1 MVMKKRQLCGL
12 LVLLCIFLTAC
23 SAAAETEPVSISFMH
38 GWGGN
43 GADHV
48 GMRELFAEFEAENP
62 DIHIV
67 YDTSP
72 DLGIVMEKAAD
83 MLAVDKTPNIISTN
97 GNVQYVSNATKKG
110 VALDLT
116 PYLQEDA
123 TFASDV
129 SPQILQAL
137 QEPDGAVYTLPDAVE
152 YIGYWYNASLFQQAG
167 ITDTGTPEGTV
178 VLPQT
183 WEEFWAACDALAEI
197 SPQTGAVPLQLQ
209 VSQMGFFL
217 GARLAA
223 ASGDALSFMQKQTPV
238 CRRED
243 AELAVSEL
251 MRALAYDTQRGTAPD
266 VRRNFFDGK
275 SAIYID
281 GVWANTELAETTTKQ
296 EIRYAA
302 FPGFSG
308 ETIAYA
314 NPATGYVI
322 SNDGSERQID
332 ACVRFLKYMLSKDV
346 QEQIVTKTHQAP
358 SNPNIS
364 DTWIH
369 EQVPVLA
376 DAVQVCKQ
384 ADLQILTLY
393 SVLPAKTS
401 AQLEQQLEELL
412 RGKDVQR
419 SVVSIIADL
428 EQERE

>member
-1 MVMKKRQLCGL
+1 
-12 LVLLCIFLTAC
+12 
-23 SAAAETEPVSISFMH
+23 
-38 GWGGN
+38 
-43 GADHV
+43 
-48 GMRELFAEFEAENP
+48 
-62 DIHIV
+62 
-67 YDTSP
+67 
-72 DLGIVMEKAAD
+72 
-83 MLAVDKTPNIISTN
+83 
-97 GNVQYVSNATKKG
+97 
-110 VALDLT
+110 
-116 PYLQEDA
+116 
-123 TFASDV
+123 
-129 SPQILQAL
+129 
-137 QEPDGAVYTLPDAVE
+137 
-152 YIGYWYNASLFQQAG
+152 
-167 ITDTGTPEGTV
+167 
-178 VLPQT
+178 
-183 WEEFWAACDALAEI
+183 
-197 SPQTGAVPLQLQ
+197 
-209 VSQMGFFL
+209 
-217 GARLAA
+217 
-223 ASGDALSFMQKQTPV
+223 
-238 CRRED
+238 
-243 AELAVSEL
+243 
-251 MRALAYDTQRGTAPD
+251 MRALTYDTQRGTAPD

-322 SNDGSERQID
+322 SNDGSERQIY

-364 DTWIH
+364 DAWIY

-412 RGKDVQR
+412 RGTRITVKISQLNQNITSIAAQNAAGLLKLHNPAADSFFARGQKSTTFRQNVLWRFSFFAARLNLPVRPAKDR
-419 SVVSIIADL
+419 PDK
-428 EQERE
+428 

>member
-1 MVMKKRQLCGL
+1 MMKKRLLLCAL
-12 LVLLCIFLTAC
+12 LLCILLTAC
-23 SAAAETEPVSISFMH
+23 STAAETEPVSISFMH
-38 GWGGN
+38 GWGGS

-48 GMRELFAEFEAENP
+48 GMRELFAAFEAENP

-72 DLGIVMEKAAD
+72 DLEIVMEKAAD
-83 MLAVDKTPNIISTN
+83 LLAVDKAPSIISTN
-97 GNVQYVSNATKKG
+97 GNVQYVSNAKKKG

-116 PYLQEDA
+116 PYLKEDA

-152 YIGYWYNASLFQQAG
+152 YIGYWYNASLFRQAG

-178 VLPQT
+178 VPPRT
-183 WEEFWAACDALAEI
+183 WEEFWAACDALAQI
-197 SPQTGAVPLQLQ
+197 APQTGAVPLQMQ

-217 GARLAA
+217 GARLAG
-223 ASGDALSFMQKQTPV
+223 ASEQALAFMQKEASV

-251 MRALAYDTQRGTAPD
+251 LRALSYDTQRGSTPD
-266 VRRNFFDGK
+266 IRQNFFDGK
-275 SAIYID
+275 SAICID
-281 GVWANTELAETTTKQ
+281 GVWANTEFDQTTTKQ

-322 SNDGSERQID
+322 SNDGSKRQID

-376 DAVQVCKQ
+376 DAVQSCKQ
-384 ADLQILTLY
+384 ADRQILTLY
-393 SVLPAKTS
+393 SVLPAKSS
-401 AQLEQQLEELL
+401 AQLDQLLEELL

-419 SVVSIIADL
+419 SIVSIITDL
-428 EQERE
+428 QQ

>member
-1 MVMKKRQLCGL
+1 MMKKRLLLCAL
-12 LVLLCIFLTAC
+12 LLCILLTAC
-23 SAAAETEPVSISFMH
+23 STAAETEPVSISFMH
-38 GWGGN
+38 GWGGS

-48 GMRELFAEFEAENP
+48 GMRELFAAFEAENP

-72 DLGIVMEKAAD
+72 DLEIVMEKAAD
-83 MLAVDKTPNIISTN
+83 LLAVDKAPSIISTN
-97 GNVQYVSNATKKG
+97 GNVQYVSNAKKKG

-116 PYLQEDA
+116 PYLKEDA

-152 YIGYWYNASLFQQAG
+152 YIGYWYNALLFRQAG

-178 VLPQT
+178 VPPRT
-183 WEEFWAACDALAEI
+183 WEEFWAACDALAQI
-197 SPQTGAVPLQLQ
+197 APQTGAVPLQMQ

-217 GARLAA
+217 GARLAG
-223 ASGDALSFMQKQTPV
+223 ASEQALAFMQKEASV

-251 MRALAYDTQRGTAPD
+251 LRALSYDTQRGSTPD
-266 VRRNFFDGK
+266 IRQNFFDGK
-275 SAIYID
+275 SAICID
-281 GVWANTELAETTTKQ
+281 GVWANTEFDQTTTKQ

-364 DTWIH
+364 DAWIH

>member
-1 MVMKKRQLCGL
+1 MMKKRLLLCAL
-12 LVLLCIFLTAC
+12 LLCILLTAC
-23 SAAAETEPVSISFMH
+23 STAAETEPVSISFMH
-38 GWGGN
+38 GWGGS

-48 GMRELFAEFEAENP
+48 GMRELFAAFEAENP

-72 DLGIVMEKAAD
+72 DLEIVMEKAAD
-83 MLAVDKTPNIISTN
+83 LLAVDKAPSIISTN
-97 GNVQYVSNATKKG
+97 GNVQYVSNAKKKG

-116 PYLQEDA
+116 PYLKEDA

-152 YIGYWYNASLFQQAG
+152 YIGYWYNASLFRQAG

-178 VLPQT
+178 VPPRT
-183 WEEFWAACDALAEI
+183 WEEFWAACDALAQI
-197 SPQTGAVPLQLQ
+197 APQTGAVPLQMQ

-217 GARLAA
+217 GARLAG
-223 ASGDALSFMQKQTPV
+223 ASEQALAFMQKEASV

-251 MRALAYDTQRGTAPD
+251 LRALSYDTQRGSTPD
-266 VRRNFFDGK
+266 IRQNFFDGK
-275 SAIYID
+275 SAICID
-281 GVWANTELAETTTKQ
+281 GVWANTEFDQTTTKQ

-322 SNDGSERQID
+322 SNNGSERQID

-376 DAVQVCKQ
+376 DAVQSCKQ

-412 RGKDVQR
+412 RGKDVQQ

>member
-1 MVMKKRQLCGL
+1 
-12 LVLLCIFLTAC
+12 
-23 SAAAETEPVSISFMH
+23 
-38 GWGGN
+38 
-43 GADHV
+43 
-48 GMRELFAEFEAENP
+48 
-62 DIHIV
+62 
-67 YDTSP
+67 
-72 DLGIVMEKAAD
+72 
-83 MLAVDKTPNIISTN
+83 
-97 GNVQYVSNATKKG
+97 
-110 VALDLT
+110 
-116 PYLQEDA
+116 
-123 TFASDV
+123 
-129 SPQILQAL
+129 
-137 QEPDGAVYTLPDAVE
+137 
-152 YIGYWYNASLFQQAG
+152 
-167 ITDTGTPEGTV
+167 
-178 VLPQT
+178 
-183 WEEFWAACDALAEI
+183 
-197 SPQTGAVPLQLQ
+197 
-209 VSQMGFFL
+209 
-217 GARLAA
+217 
-223 ASGDALSFMQKQTPV
+223 MQKQTPV

-364 DTWIH
+364 DAWIH

-401 AQLEQQLEELL
+401 AQLEQQLEELNQNITSIAAQNAAGL
-412 RGKDVQR
+412 LKLHNPAADSFFARGQKSTTFRQNVLWRFSFFAARLNLPVRPAKDR
-419 SVVSIIADL
+419 PDK
-428 EQERE
+428 

>member
-1 MVMKKRQLCGL
+1 MMKKRLLLCAL
-12 LVLLCIFLTAC
+12 LLCILLTAC
-23 SAAAETEPVSISFMH
+23 STAAETEPVSISFMH
-38 GWGGN
+38 GWGGS

-48 GMRELFAEFEAENP
+48 GMRELFAAFEEENP

-72 DLGIVMEKAAD
+72 DLEIVMEKAAD
-83 MLAVDKTPNIISTN
+83 LLAVDKAPSIISTN
-97 GNVQYVSNATKKG
+97 GNVQYVSNAKKKG

-116 PYLQEDA
+116 PYLKEDA

-152 YIGYWYNASLFQQAG
+152 YIGYWYNASLFRQAG

-178 VLPQT
+178 VPPRT
-183 WEEFWAACDALAEI
+183 WEEFWAACDALAQI
-197 SPQTGAVPLQLQ
+197 APQTGAVPLQMQ

-217 GARLAA
+217 GARLAG
-223 ASGDALSFMQKQTPV
+223 ASEQALAFMQKEASV

-251 MRALAYDTQRGTAPD
+251 LRALSYDTQRGSTPD
-266 VRRNFFDGK
+266 IRQNFFDGK
-275 SAIYID
+275 SAICID
-281 GVWANTELAETTTKQ
+281 GVWANTEFDQTTTKQ

-302 FPGFSG
+302 FPGPSG
-308 ETIAYA
+308 EMTAYA

-322 SNDGSERQID
+322 SSDGSARQID
-332 ACVRFLKYMLSKDV
+332 ACVRFLKYMLSEKV

-358 SNPNIS
+358 SNPKIS
-364 DTWIH
+364 DAWIH

-384 ADLQILTLY
+384 ADRQILTLY
-393 SVLPAKTS
+393 SVLPAKSS
-401 AQLEQQLEELL
+401 AQLDQLLEELL

-419 SVVSIIADL
+419 SVISIIADL

>member
-1 MVMKKRQLCGL
+1 MMKKRLLLCAL
-12 LVLLCIFLTAC
+12 LLCILLTAC
-23 SAAAETEPVSISFMH
+23 STAAETEPVSISFMH
-38 GWGGN
+38 GWGGS

-48 GMRELFAEFEAENP
+48 GMRELFAAFEEENP

-72 DLGIVMEKAAD
+72 DLEIVMEKAAD
-83 MLAVDKTPNIISTN
+83 LLAVDKAPSIISTN
-97 GNVQYVSNATKKG
+97 GNVQYVSNAKKKG

-116 PYLQEDA
+116 PYLKEDA

-152 YIGYWYNASLFQQAG
+152 YIGYWYNASLFRQAG

-178 VLPQT
+178 VPPRT
-183 WEEFWAACDALAEI
+183 WEEFWAACDALAQI
-197 SPQTGAVPLQLQ
+197 APQTGAVPLQMQ

-217 GARLAA
+217 GARLAG
-223 ASGDALSFMQKQTPV
+223 ASEQALAFMQKEASV

-251 MRALAYDTQRGTAPD
+251 LRALSYDTQRGSTPD
-266 VRRNFFDGK
+266 IRQNFFDGK
-275 SAIYID
+275 SAICID
-281 GVWANTELAETTTKQ
+281 GVWANTEFDQTTTKQ

-364 DTWIH
+364 DAWIH

-412 RGKDVQR
+412 RGKDVQQ

-428 EQERE
+428 EQ

>member
-1 MVMKKRQLCGL
+1 MPFTRKSIFHRYIRTCSCLRQRIAGRPELLPGL
-12 LVLLCIFLTAC
+12 
-23 SAAAETEPVSISFMH
+23 
-38 GWGGN
+38 
-43 GADHV
+43 
-48 GMRELFAEFEAENP
+48 R
-62 DIHIV
+62 
-67 YDTSP
+67 
-72 DLGIVMEKAAD
+72 K
-83 MLAVDKTPNIISTN
+83 
-97 GNVQYVSNATKKG
+97 
-110 VALDLT
+110 
-116 PYLQEDA
+116 
-123 TFASDV
+123 
-129 SPQILQAL
+129 
-137 QEPDGAVYTLPDAVE
+137 
-152 YIGYWYNASLFQQAG
+152 
-167 ITDTGTPEGTV
+167 
-178 VLPQT
+178 
-183 WEEFWAACDALAEI
+183 
-197 SPQTGAVPLQLQ
+197 
-209 VSQMGFFL
+209 
-217 GARLAA
+217 
-223 ASGDALSFMQKQTPV
+223 
-238 CRRED
+238 
-243 AELAVSEL
+243 
-251 MRALAYDTQRGTAPD
+251 
-266 VRRNFFDGK
+266 
-275 SAIYID
+275 
-281 GVWANTELAETTTKQ
+281 
-296 EIRYAA
+296 

-419 SVVSIIADL
+419 SVISIIADL

>member
-1 MVMKKRQLCGL
+1 MKKRQLCGL
-12 LVLLCIFLTAC
+12 LVLLCVFLTAC

-38 GWGGN
+38 GWGGS

-223 ASGDALSFMQKQTPV
+223 ASEDALSFMQS
-238 CRRED
+238 RR
-243 AELAVSEL
+243 LC
-251 MRALAYDTQRGTAPD
+251 
-266 VRRNFFDGK
+266 
-275 SAIYID
+275 
-281 GVWANTELAETTTKQ
+281 
-296 EIRYAA
+296 AA
-302 FPGFSG
+302 GRMQSLRCPSL
-308 ETIAYA
+308 
-314 NPATGYVI
+314 
-322 SNDGSERQID
+322 
-332 ACVRFLKYMLSKDV
+332 CVRWPMTRSAAQRRTSAGISLTARARSILTASGRIQSLRKRRQSRRSAMPRFPVFREKRSHTPILRPAMLSATTAQKGRS
-346 QEQIVTKTHQAP
+346 T
-358 SNPNIS
+358 
-364 DTWIH
+364 
-369 EQVPVLA
+369 
-376 DAVQVCKQ
+376 
-384 ADLQILTLY
+384 
-393 SVLPAKTS
+393 PAFDS
-401 AQLEQQLEELL
+401 
-412 RGKDVQR
+412 
-419 SVVSIIADL
+419 
-428 EQERE
+428 

>member
-1 MVMKKRQLCGL
+1 MMKKRLLLCAL
-12 LVLLCIFLTAC
+12 LLCILLTAC
-23 SAAAETEPVSISFMH
+23 STAAETEPVSISFMH
-38 GWGGN
+38 GWGGS

-48 GMRELFAEFEAENP
+48 GMRELFAAFEAENP

-72 DLGIVMEKAAD
+72 DLEIVMEKAAD
-83 MLAVDKTPNIISTN
+83 LLAVDKAPSIISTN
-97 GNVQYVSNATKKG
+97 GNVQYVSNAKKKG

-116 PYLQEDA
+116 PYLKEDA

-152 YIGYWYNASLFQQAG
+152 YIGYWYNASLFRQAG

-178 VLPQT
+178 VPPRT
-183 WEEFWAACDALAEI
+183 WEEFWAACDALAQI
-197 SPQTGAVPLQLQ
+197 APQTGAVPLQMQ

-217 GARLAA
+217 GARLAG
-223 ASGDALSFMQKQTPV
+223 ASEQALAFMQKEASV

-251 MRALAYDTQRGTAPD
+251 LRALSYDTQRGSTPD
-266 VRRNFFDGK
+266 IRQNFFDGK
-275 SAIYID
+275 SAICID
-281 GVWANTELAETTTKQ
+281 GVWANTEFDQTTTKQ

-302 FPGFSG
+302 FPGPSG
-308 ETIAYA
+308 EMTAYA

-358 SNPNIS
+358 SNPKIS
-364 DTWIH
+364 DAWIH

-384 ADLQILTLY
+384 ADRQILTLY
-393 SVLPAKTS
+393 SVLPAKSS
-401 AQLEQQLEELL
+401 AQLDQLLEELL

-419 SVVSIIADL
+419 SIVSIITDL
-428 EQERE
+428 QQ

>member
-1 MVMKKRQLCGL
+1 
-12 LVLLCIFLTAC
+12 
-23 SAAAETEPVSISFMH
+23 
-38 GWGGN
+38 
-43 GADHV
+43 
-48 GMRELFAEFEAENP
+48 
-62 DIHIV
+62 
-67 YDTSP
+67 
-72 DLGIVMEKAAD
+72 
-83 MLAVDKTPNIISTN
+83 
-97 GNVQYVSNATKKG
+97 
-110 VALDLT
+110 
-116 PYLQEDA
+116 
-123 TFASDV
+123 
-129 SPQILQAL
+129 
-137 QEPDGAVYTLPDAVE
+137 
-152 YIGYWYNASLFQQAG
+152 
-167 ITDTGTPEGTV
+167 
-178 VLPQT
+178 
-183 WEEFWAACDALAEI
+183 
-197 SPQTGAVPLQLQ
+197 
-209 VSQMGFFL
+209 MGFFL

-308 ETIAYA
+308 EMIAYA

-393 SVLPAKTS
+393 SVLPAKSS

>member
-1 MVMKKRQLCGL
+1 MMKKRLLLCAL
-12 LVLLCIFLTAC
+12 LLCILLTAC
-23 SAAAETEPVSISFMH
+23 STAAETEPVSISFMH
-38 GWGGN
+38 GWGGS

-48 GMRELFAEFEAENP
+48 GMRELFAAFEAENP

-72 DLGIVMEKAAD
+72 DLEIVMEKAAD
-83 MLAVDKTPNIISTN
+83 LLAVDKAPSIISTN
-97 GNVQYVSNATKKG
+97 GNVQYVSNAKKKG

-116 PYLQEDA
+116 PYLKEDA

-152 YIGYWYNASLFQQAG
+152 YIGYWYNASLFRQAG

-178 VLPQT
+178 VPPRT
-183 WEEFWAACDALAEI
+183 WEEFWAACDALAQI
-197 SPQTGAVPLQLQ
+197 APQTGAVPLQMQ

-217 GARLAA
+217 GARLAG
-223 ASGDALSFMQKQTPV
+223 ASEQALAFMQKEASV

-251 MRALAYDTQRGTAPD
+251 LRALSYDTQRGSTPD
-266 VRRNFFDGK
+266 IRQNFFDGK
-275 SAIYID
+275 SAICID
-281 GVWANTELAETTTKQ
+281 GVWANTEFDQTTTKQ

-322 SNDGSERQID
+322 SNDGSKRQID

-393 SVLPAKTS
+393 SVLPAKSS

-419 SVVSIIADL
+419 SVISIIADL

>member
-1 MVMKKRQLCGL
+1 MMKKRLLLCAL
-12 LVLLCIFLTAC
+12 LLCILLTAC
-23 SAAAETEPVSISFMH
+23 STAAETEPVSISFMH
-38 GWGGN
+38 GWGGS

-48 GMRELFAEFEAENP
+48 GMRELFAAFEEENP

-72 DLGIVMEKAAD
+72 DLEIVMEKAAD
-83 MLAVDKTPNIISTN
+83 LLAVDKAPSIISTN
-97 GNVQYVSNATKKG
+97 GNVQYVSNAKKKG

-116 PYLQEDA
+116 PYLKEDA

-137 QEPDGAVYTLPDAVE
+137 QESDGAVYTLPDAVE
-152 YIGYWYNASLFQQAG
+152 YIGYWYNASLFRQAG

-178 VLPQT
+178 VPPRT
-183 WEEFWAACDALAEI
+183 WEEFWAACDALAQI
-197 SPQTGAVPLQLQ
+197 APQTGAVPLQMQ

-217 GARLAA
+217 GARLAG
-223 ASGDALSFMQKQTPV
+223 ASEQALAFMQKEASV

-251 MRALAYDTQRGTAPD
+251 LRALSYDTQRGSTPD
-266 VRRNFFDGK
+266 IRQNFFDGK
-275 SAIYID
+275 SAICID
-281 GVWANTELAETTTKQ
+281 GVWANTEFDQTTTKQ

-364 DTWIH
+364 DAWIH

-393 SVLPAKTS
+393 SVLPAKSS

>member
-1 MVMKKRQLCGL
+1 MMKKRLLLCAL
-12 LVLLCIFLTAC
+12 LLCILLTAC
-23 SAAAETEPVSISFMH
+23 STAAETEPVSISFMH
-38 GWGGN
+38 GWGGS

-48 GMRELFAEFEAENP
+48 GMRELFAAFEAENP

-83 MLAVDKTPNIISTN
+83 LLAVDKAPSIISTN
-97 GNVQYVSNATKKG
+97 GNVQYVSNAKKKG

-116 PYLQEDA
+116 PYLKEDA

-152 YIGYWYNASLFQQAG
+152 YIGYWYNASLFRQAG

-178 VLPQT
+178 VPPRT
-183 WEEFWAACDALAEI
+183 WEEFWAACDALAQI
-197 SPQTGAVPLQLQ
+197 APQTGAVPLQMQ

-217 GARLAA
+217 GARLAG
-223 ASGDALSFMQKQTPV
+223 ASEQALAFMQKEASV

-251 MRALAYDTQRGTAPD
+251 LRALSYDTQRGSTPD
-266 VRRNFFDGK
+266 IRQNFFDGK
-275 SAIYID
+275 SAICID
-281 GVWANTELAETTTKQ
+281 GVWANTEFDQTTTKQ

-364 DTWIH
+364 DAWIH

-412 RGKDVQR
+412 RGKDVQQ

-428 EQERE
+428 EQ

>member
-1 MVMKKRQLCGL
+1 MMKKRLLLCAL
-12 LVLLCIFLTAC
+12 LLCILLTAC
-23 SAAAETEPVSISFMH
+23 STAAETEPVSISFMH
-38 GWGGN
+38 GWGGS

-48 GMRELFAEFEAENP
+48 GMRELFAAFEEENP

-72 DLGIVMEKAAD
+72 DLEIVMEKAAD
-83 MLAVDKTPNIISTN
+83 LLAVDKAPSIISTN
-97 GNVQYVSNATKKG
+97 GNVQYVSNAKKKG

-116 PYLQEDA
+116 PYLKEDA

-152 YIGYWYNASLFQQAG
+152 YIGYWYNASLFRQAG

-178 VLPQT
+178 VPPRT
-183 WEEFWAACDALAEI
+183 WEEFWAACDALAQI
-197 SPQTGAVPLQLQ
+197 APQTGAVPLQMQ

-217 GARLAA
+217 GARLAG
-223 ASGDALSFMQKQTPV
+223 ASEQALAFMQKEASV

-251 MRALAYDTQRGTAPD
+251 LRALSYDTQRGSTPD
-266 VRRNFFDGK
+266 IRQNFFDGK
-275 SAIYID
+275 SAICID
-281 GVWANTELAETTTKQ
+281 GVWANTEFDQTTTKQ

-364 DTWIH
+364 DAWIH

>member
-1 MVMKKRQLCGL
+1 MMKKRLLLCAL
-12 LVLLCIFLTAC
+12 LLCILLTAC
-23 SAAAETEPVSISFMH
+23 STAAETEPVSISFMH
-38 GWGGN
+38 GWGGS

-48 GMRELFAEFEAENP
+48 GMRELFAAFEAENP

-72 DLGIVMEKAAD
+72 DLEIVMEKAAD
-83 MLAVDKTPNIISTN
+83 LLAVDKAPSIISTN
-97 GNVQYVSNATKKG
+97 GNVQYVSNAKKKG

-116 PYLQEDA
+116 PYLKEDA

-152 YIGYWYNASLFQQAG
+152 YIGYWYNASLFRQAG

-178 VLPQT
+178 VPPRT
-183 WEEFWAACDALAEI
+183 WEEFWAACDALAQI
-197 SPQTGAVPLQLQ
+197 APQTGAVPLQMQ

-217 GARLAA
+217 GARLAG
-223 ASGDALSFMQKQTPV
+223 ASEQALAFMQKEASV

-251 MRALAYDTQRGTAPD
+251 LRALSYDTQRGSTPD
-266 VRRNFFDGK
+266 IRQNFFDGK
-275 SAIYID
+275 SAICID
-281 GVWANTELAETTTKQ
+281 GVWANTEFDQTTTKQ

-358 SNPNIS
+358 SNPKIS
-364 DTWIH
+364 DAWIH

-384 ADLQILTLY
+384 ADRQILTLY
-393 SVLPAKTS
+393 SVLPAKSS
-401 AQLEQQLEELL
+401 AQLDQLLEELL

-419 SVVSIIADL
+419 SIVSIITDL
-428 EQERE
+428 QQ

>member
-1 MVMKKRQLCGL
+1 MMKKRLLLCAL
-12 LVLLCIFLTAC
+12 LLCILLTAC
-23 SAAAETEPVSISFMH
+23 STAAETEPVSISFMH
-38 GWGGN
+38 GWGGS

-48 GMRELFAEFEAENP
+48 GMRELFAAFEAENP

-83 MLAVDKTPNIISTN
+83 LLAVDKAPSIISTN
-97 GNVQYVSNATKKG
+97 GNVQYVSNAKKKG

-116 PYLQEDA
+116 PYLKEDA

-152 YIGYWYNASLFQQAG
+152 YIGYWYNASLFRQAG

-178 VLPQT
+178 VPPRT
-183 WEEFWAACDALAEI
+183 WEEFWAACDALAQI
-197 SPQTGAVPLQLQ
+197 APQTGAVPLQMQ

-217 GARLAA
+217 GARLAG
-223 ASGDALSFMQKQTPV
+223 ASEQALAFMQKEASV

-251 MRALAYDTQRGTAPD
+251 LRALSYDTQRGSTPD
-266 VRRNFFDGK
+266 IRQNFFDGK
-275 SAIYID
+275 SAICID
-281 GVWANTELAETTTKQ
+281 GVWANTEFDQTTTKQ

-384 ADLQILTLY
+384 ADRQILTLY
-393 SVLPAKTS
+393 SVLPAKSS
-401 AQLEQQLEELL
+401 AQLDQLLEELL

-419 SVVSIIADL
+419 SIVSIITDL
-428 EQERE
+428 QQ

>member
-1 MVMKKRQLCGL
+1 MMKKRLLLCAL
-12 LVLLCIFLTAC
+12 LLCILLTAC
-23 SAAAETEPVSISFMH
+23 STAAETEPVSISFMH
-38 GWGGN
+38 GWGGS

-48 GMRELFAEFEAENP
+48 GMRELFAAFEEENP

-72 DLGIVMEKAAD
+72 DLEIVMEKAAD
-83 MLAVDKTPNIISTN
+83 LLAVDKAPSIISTN
-97 GNVQYVSNATKKG
+97 GNVQYVSNAKKKG

-116 PYLQEDA
+116 PYLKEDA

-152 YIGYWYNASLFQQAG
+152 YIGYWYNASLFRQAG

-178 VLPQT
+178 VPPRT
-183 WEEFWAACDALAEI
+183 WEEFWAACDALAQI
-197 SPQTGAVPLQLQ
+197 APQTGAVPLQLQ

-217 GARLAA
+217 GARLAG
-223 ASGDALSFMQKQTPV
+223 ASEQALAFMQKEASV

-251 MRALAYDTQRGTAPD
+251 LRALSYDTQRGSTPD
-266 VRRNFFDGK
+266 IRQNFFDGK
-275 SAIYID
+275 SAICID

-364 DTWIH
+364 DAWIH

-384 ADLQILTLY
+384 ADRQILTLY
-393 SVLPAKTS
+393 SVLPAKSS
-401 AQLEQQLEELL
+401 AQLDQLLEELL

-419 SVVSIIADL
+419 SIVSIITDL
-428 EQERE
+428 QQ